1 MYIYT
6 CLCLFITRQF
16 TFNLQY
22 CLSLANLKLKL
33 YNIQIEYNITCERI
47 KMRCLFVYN
56 PNSGKSG
63 LVKRINYIIDELKKI
78 YDEVE
83 YKATERKGHAREIAR
98 DACGKYDYLI
108 VSGGDGTFN
117 EIVNGVAEQ
126 ENQPI
131 IGYLPSGTVNDISR
145 SLRIPRKL
153 KKAFRILKEN
163 NVYTHDIFKSNHD
176 YGIYFCGAGAFTSS
190 SYDTTQKNK
199 KFLGKIAYFFH
210 GMKELFHVTDFDVK
224 ISQDGTTLAEDKY
237 IMMIISNSRST
248 AGFILNSKAD
258 LSDGKVDVVLIKRK
272 NSKFINYISSL
283 LTIAKIFL
291 FDIRSLKDGKKV
303 TKLSLDDFTIHTSK
317 RLIINVDGEKS
328 SYGNMKF
335 RTIKEGIKVIVPE
348 KTIKS
353 QEKIKNKS
361 TK

>member
-1 MYIYT
+1 M
-6 CLCLFITRQF
+6 
-16 TFNLQY
+16 
-22 CLSLANLKLKL
+22 
-33 YNIQIEYNITCERI
+33 
-47 KMRCLFVYN
+47 YN

-63 LVKRINYIIDELKKI
+63 LVKRINYIIEELKKI
-78 YDEVE
+78 YENVE

-126 ENQPI
+126 DNQPI

-145 SLRIPRKL
+145 SLRIPRNL
-153 KKAFRILKEN
+153 KKAFKILKEN
-163 NVYTHDIFKSNHD
+163 KIYNHDIFKSNND

-210 GMKELFHVTDFDVK
+210 GVKELFHVTDFDVK
-224 ISQDGTTLAEDKY
+224 ITKDRLTLADDKY

-258 LSDGKVDVVLIKRK
+258 LSDGMVDIVLIKRS
-272 NSKFINYISSL
+272 NSKFINYVSSHF
-283 LTIAKIFL
+283 TIAKIFL
-291 FDIRSLKDGKKV
+291 FDIKTLKDGKGV
-303 TKLSLDDFTIHTSK
+303 TKLKIDECTIHTSK

-335 RTIKEGIKVIVPE
+335 RTIKNRIKVVVPE
-348 KTIKS
+348 KTNVS
-353 QEKIKNKS
+353 QEKIKSKNLRIKG
-361 TK
+361 KENHLIEK